1 MSARGADLGCRRS
14 QFVFEK
20 ARLWKAGESKEITAK
35 AQGLPVTLRSQGLVV
50 TMARLASGEDTA
62 SRTLNTM
69 LFNWLTGENVHFGL
83 KGKPATPGEFLELM
97 TTSDRATYLAVQ
109 REALALTERIK
120 LISKA
125 FFSGKEQ
132 NDG

>member
-1 MSARGADLGCRRS
+1 MSARGFDLGRMRS

-20 ARLWKAGESKEITAK
+20 ARLWREDSGDITAK
-35 AQGLPVTLRSQGLVV
+35 AQGLPVALRSQGLVV
-50 TMARLASGEDTA
+50 TMARLASGKDAA
-62 SRTLNTM
+62 SRTLNGM
-69 LFNWLTGENVHFGL
+69 LFTWLTGENSYLGL
-83 KGKPATPGEFLELM
+83 KGRAATTKELLELL
-97 TTSDRATYLAVQ
+97 TTTDRAGYLAVQ
-109 REALALTERIK
+109 REALALAERIK